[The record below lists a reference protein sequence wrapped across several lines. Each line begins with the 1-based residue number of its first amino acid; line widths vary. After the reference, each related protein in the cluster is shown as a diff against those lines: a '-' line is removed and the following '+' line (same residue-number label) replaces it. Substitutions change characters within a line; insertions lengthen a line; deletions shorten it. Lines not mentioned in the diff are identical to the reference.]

1 MNKDTLHRFV
11 FDNLDVRGEI
21 AQLEQSY
28 QQILAANNYPVVLQK
43 ILGELLVATSLLS
56 ATIKFSGDISVQ
68 LQGDGPVSLAVI
80 NGNSDLELRGVARW
94 KGELADTASL
104 SELFGKG
111 YMVITLTP
119 TEGERY
125 QGIVSLEHADLA
137 ACLEEYFNQ
146 SEQLPTQ
153 IKLFADGKQAAGMLL
168 QVLPSDKDNNEDF
181 EHLTTLT
188 TTIKQQELFELP
200 ATEVLH
206 RLYHEEDVRLFDG
219 DDVTFKC
226 SCSRER
232 TSAALRT
239 LAKTEVDSII
249 AQDGEI
255 VMGCEYCSATY
266 KFDAIDVAAIFADS
280 PTTDTPAQ

>member
-94 KGELADTASL
+94 KGELVDTASL

-219 DDVTFKC
+219 DSVTFKC